1 MEKRLNRKNLW
12 FISGPLA
19 FVFYVLHDLL
29 GSLHYPGYNP
39 LTQAVSD
46 LTAASAPS
54 RWIAQPLSSC
64 YGFLSVIC
72 SVLACFYLYRKVN
85 KTQWIGLLVF
95 VFMNLSSAVGYAI
108 FPLSEAGAPDGF
120 QNQMHIVVTI
130 VVVVSSIVSLILI
143 TVGSRMKSGDS
154 ALGVAA
160 LPAFLL
166 MLAGAIGTNVV
177 PAGVFG
183 IVERLSVYAA
193 VGFTCFLGIRCMFK
207 NVE

>member
-85 KTQWIGLLVF
+85 KTQWIGLLVDC
-95 VFMNLSSAVGYAI
+95 ARI
-108 FPLSEAGAPDGF
+108 
-120 QNQMHIVVTI
+120 
-130 VVVVSSIVSLILI
+130 
-143 TVGSRMKSGDS
+143 
-154 ALGVAA
+154 LGV
-160 LPAFLL
+160 
-166 MLAGAIGTNVV
+166 N
-177 PAGVFG
+177 
-183 IVERLSVYAA
+183 
-193 VGFTCFLGIRCMFK
+193 
-207 NVE
+207 